1 MSKVDMNI
9 LGWIVIPR
17 EDTVAVLE
25 EMEYKHL
32 FNEKELIDLAKENAS
47 TEKVSASV
55 RSAKK
60 AIKLLRNEY
69 DFAVIEIVR

>member
-1 MSKVDMNI
+1 MNI

-17 EDTVAVLE
+17 EDTIDYLE

-47 TEKVSASV
+47 TEKVAASV

>member
-1 MSKVDMNI
+1 MNI

-17 EDTVAVLE
+17 EDTVDYLE
-25 EMEYKHL
+25 EIGFKHL

-47 TEKVSASV
+47 TEKVQASV
-55 RSAKK
+55 RSVKK